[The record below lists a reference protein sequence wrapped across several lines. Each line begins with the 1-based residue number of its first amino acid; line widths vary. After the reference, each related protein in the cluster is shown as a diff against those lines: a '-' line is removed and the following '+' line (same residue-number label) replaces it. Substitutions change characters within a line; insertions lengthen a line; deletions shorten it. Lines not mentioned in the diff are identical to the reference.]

1 MSVSAH
7 FAPGRQRIKSSDRQV
22 LVLLLVLS
30 EMARCSAPVSVW
42 CCLHQLAASLCSKQ
56 GSKKGKT
63 DTSSELIYSLLLPNN
78 HFYVCATLMCVSATN
93 VCEWC
98 VKRILCVL
106 SSPRESGKND
116 THSQHPVRPWGHS
129 SESWLPQTR
138 FVPFVNTVHTDVF
151 TGTRVDVCSP
161 ADACEFSIVKQWASN
176 NSRVSPSGEMWWPLI
191 ISHCF
196 MVMVFGSWDR
206 KTAKKQ
212 L

>member
-1 MSVSAH
+1 M
-7 FAPGRQRIKSSDRQV
+7 FKTREQKR
-22 LVLLLVLS
+22 
-30 EMARCSAPVSVW
+30 
-42 CCLHQLAASLCSKQ
+42 
-56 GSKKGKT
+56 KT

-98 VKRILCVL
+98 VKGILYVFPHL
-106 SSPRESGKND
+106 QGSQGKND

-129 SESWLPQTR
+129 SETWLPQTR
-138 FVPFVNTVHTDVF
+138 FIPFVNTVHTDMF

-176 NSRVSPSGEMWWPLI
+176 NSRVSLSGEMRWPLI

-196 MVMVFGSWDR
+196 MAMVFGSWDR
-206 KTAKKQ
+206 KAAMKQ